1 MGLGMRVPRERHDG
15 LIDFAQA
22 GVIAKH
28 LQGKFS
34 CITRMP
40 RLAILLPLLGAR
52 KGRGYQLFA
61 RQEEGK

>member
-1 MGLGMRVPRERHDG
+1 MRVLRGRHDG
-15 LIDFAQA
+15 VIDFAQA

-34 CITRMP
+34 CITRIP
-40 RLAILLPLLGAR
+40 RVAILLPLLGER

-61 RQEEGK
+61 QQEEGK

>member
-1 MGLGMRVPRERHDG
+1 MRVPRERHDG
-15 LIDFAQA
+15 VVDFGQA